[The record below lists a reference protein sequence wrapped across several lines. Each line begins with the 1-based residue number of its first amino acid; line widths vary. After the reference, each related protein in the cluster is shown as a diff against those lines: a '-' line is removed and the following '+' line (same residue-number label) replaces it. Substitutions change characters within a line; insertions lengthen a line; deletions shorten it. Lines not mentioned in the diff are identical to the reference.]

1 MVDGRFPTVSRER
14 IIKVVLVNDWHAG
27 KAERILRHADTT
39 DLEQLKFWKIDKT
52 SLYPGSTLCQ
62 PSAEDPT
69 FQPLNRWWQDFP
81 APDGV
86 TPWSNHDYQGATMA
100 GGHYG
105 DLKKKFGF
113 IQIEFDQN
121 DMVWP
126 AFAVKMEQGVFG
138 TFAPAGEGEGYFAI
152 PLVLWAFD
160 RECKIKLHAVTL
172 WATSSGRSTRSS
184 PTCGTTAS

>member
-1 MVDGRFPTVSRER
+1 
-14 IIKVVLVNDWHAG
+14 
-27 KAERILRHADTT
+27 
-39 DLEQLKFWKIDKT
+39 
-52 SLYPGSTLCQ
+52 
-62 PSAEDPT
+62 
-69 FQPLNRWWQDFP
+69 
-81 APDGV
+81 
-86 TPWSNHDYQGATMA
+86 MA

-138 TFAPAGEGEGYFAI
+138 TLRARGRGRGLFAI

-160 RECKIKLHAVTL
+160 PVSVR
-172 WATSSGRSTRSS
+172 
-184 PTCGTTAS
+184 

>member
-1 MVDGRFPTVSRER
+1 MRPARR
-14 IIKVVLVNDWHAG
+14 IA
-27 KAERILRHADTT
+27 A
-39 DLEQLKFWKIDKT
+39 
-52 SLYPGSTLCQ
+52 
-62 PSAEDPT
+62 
-69 FQPLNRWWQDFP
+69 
-81 APDGV
+81 GV
-86 TPWSNHDYQGATMA
+86 TPWSKHDYQGATMA
-100 GGHYG
+100 SGHYG

-138 TFAPAGEGEGYFAI
+138 TFAPAGEGEGEGYFAI